1 MLLVKVIC
9 GQRSLMLVGGLP
21 EGSDDGYHFY
31 QPSIL
36 NEGIYIVL

>member
-1 MLLVKVIC
+1 
-9 GQRSLMLVGGLP
+9 MLVGGLP
-21 EGSDDGYHFY
+21 ERSDDGYHFY